1 MNFRKSMI
9 TVTGLMLTLTVF
21 LAGCGSNPS
30 ANTSSSNNPST
41 PSAITKKEDSK
52 SLVVYS
58 NSLSDG
64 RGDWLKEKAA
74 AQGFKLEFVEAGG
87 GDIANRLIAEK
98 NNPVADVV
106 FGLSTV
112 DYEGFKTQGLLEK
125 FKPTWSDEI
134 TAGLNDKEDY
144 YHSLVKQ
151 AILLIYNSK
160 LYDEN
165 TAPKDWTDLWKKSEF
180 QNKYDAPSAFGGGT
194 IRAVL
199 AGILVRYQDPNGEYG
214 ISKAGWDEI
223 KNYLKNGYHA
233 AQGEDFYANLASGKS
248 PLGPMWSSGIATREE
263 KYGVKAGIVKPS
275 IGVPF
280 VVEQIAIV
288 KGSKNLEAAK
298 QFVNWF
304 GSAEVQSEWSKK
316 FTTMPANEKALATA
330 SKDIKDLEA
339 SLKVQNID
347 WAFVAKNMNKW
358 VEKIQ
363 LELLP

>member
-1 MNFRKSMI
+1 MNFRKSMTI
-9 TVTGLMLTLTVF
+9 VTVLMLVLIMI
-21 LAGCGSNPS
+21 LSGC
-30 ANTSSSNNPST
+30 ASNNPAGTNSSNSST
-41 PSAITKKEDSK
+41 NTPANTKKDETK
-52 SLVVYS
+52 SLVIYS

-74 AQGFKLEFVEAGG
+74 AQGFKLELVDAGG

-106 FGLSTV
+106 FGLSAI
-112 DYEGFKTQGLLEK
+112 DYENFKTQGLLEK
-125 FKPTWSDEI
+125 FKPTWADEI
-134 TAGLNDKEDY
+134 TKGLNDKEDY

-160 LYDEN
+160 MYNDN
-165 TAPKDWTDLWKKSEF
+165 TAPKDWTDLWKNSDF
-180 QNKYDAPSAFGGGT
+180 HNKYDAPSTFGGQT
-194 IRAVL
+194 TRAVL

-223 KNYLKNGYHA
+223 KNYLKYGYHA

-248 PLGPMWSSGIATREE
+248 PFGAMWSSGIATREE
-263 KYGVKAGIVKPS
+263 KYGVKAGIVRPS

-280 VVEQIAIV
+280 VVEQIAII
-288 KGSKNLEAAK
+288 KGTKHLDAAQ

-304 GSAEVQSEWSKK
+304 GSAEVQGEWSKK
-316 FTTMPANEKALATA
+316 FTTMPANEKALASA
-330 SKDIKDLEA
+330 AKDIKDLDA

-347 WAFVAKNMNKW
+347 WAFVSKNINKW

>member
-1 MNFRKSMI
+1 MNFKKSMI
-9 TVTGLMLTLTVF
+9 TVTSLMVALTVV
-21 LAGCGSNPS
+21 LSGCGSNNSGASSSSDKGSNPS
-30 ANTSSSNNPST
+30 AN
-41 PSAITKKEDSK
+41 AKKEDSK
-52 SLVVYS
+52 SLVIYS
-58 NSLSDG
+58 NSVSDG

-74 AQGFKLEFVEAGG
+74 AQGYKLEFVEAGG

-125 FKPTWSDEI
+125 FKPAWSDEI
-134 TAGLNDKEDY
+134 TAGLNDKDDY

-151 AILLIYNSK
+151 AIVLIYNSK
-160 LYDEN
+160 LYNED
-165 TAPKDWTDLWKKSEF
+165 TAPKDWTELWKKSEF
-180 QNKYDAPSAFGGGT
+180 QNKYDSPSAFGGAT

-214 ISKAGWDEI
+214 ISKEGWDEI
-223 KNYLKNGYHA
+223 RSYLKNGYHA

-280 VVEQIAIV
+280 VVEQVAIV

-304 GSAEVQSEWSKK
+304 GSADVQGEWSKK

-330 SKDIKDLEA
+330 AKEIKDLDA
-339 SLKVQNID
+339 SLKPQNID

-363 LELLP
+363 LQLLP